1 MVLLPRDSAN
11 AAARSGRSVTQQLHF
26 LWRIV
31 EGEAVLDRQ
40 DAQIVKLEAGGEP
53 GLVKVHVTA
62 LQADTSC
69 EAEALVTVSAELA
82 VGRDREGSGERAG
95 HGLPGYTLKH
105 APGQLWRSRFDEE
118 HNLIV
123 VNSGHRDFV
132 YSAKS
137 QAVKLRYIARLYA
150 KELVQKN
157 FPGAPSGEVL
167 ERMVE
172 LTLYMEPH
180 LR

>member
-1 MVLLPRDSAN
+1 M
-11 AAARSGRSVTQQLHF
+11 
-26 LWRIV
+26 
-31 EGEAVLDRQ
+31 E
-40 DAQIVKLEAGGEP
+40 
-53 GLVKVHVTA
+53 
-62 LQADTSC
+62 
-69 EAEALVTVSAELA
+69 
-82 VGRDREGSGERAG
+82 
-95 HGLPGYTLKH
+95 H
-105 APGQLWRSRFDEE
+105 APGRLWRSRFDEE
-118 HNLIV
+118 RNLIV

-132 YSAKS
+132 YSARS
-137 QAVKLRYIARLYA
+137 QAMKLRYIARLYA